1 LHNFALKTAQ
11 RENLSSIPR
20 MKKEL
25 ILFLIIFIPIA
36 GALILPL
43 ISRIASA
50 FRNGFSFAVIA
61 FSFIASWF
69 LLPLALKD
77 QAVIIFKSYPL
88 GLNFVLTADCLA
100 VYMAIIVSFIS
111 ALIVL
116 YSFDYIKHYEN
127 QNEYYPMVV
136 LFLGAM
142 MGLVFSGNLI
152 LLYVFWEITAI
163 TSWRLIGFF
172 REKEHVLRA
181 DKAFLI
187 TVFGSL
193 VMLLGFIRLYQETG
207 SFDLFTIKEV
217 IQTHPIS
224 NLTIALILV
233 GIFSKSATLPFH
245 TWLPDAGVA
254 PSPVT
259 ALLHA
264 AVLVKI
270 GVYVFARIFIATVPL
285 SLPWHTIVPVIAGI
299 SALVS
304 AGAALVDT
312 DLKRIIAYSTISQI
326 GFIFLGFSLNN
337 EIGIAGGLLY
347 ILMHGLAKAGLFL
360 CAGII
365 EQNAK
370 TKDITKMGGLFQ
382 FMPVTG
388 VSFLF
393 CAFSVMGIPPFGG
406 FFSKYMIISGTFQ
419 AGHLIIAATFLFG
432 ALLTILYLFRAFNLA
447 FMGERKNPALQIS
460 EGSQLMLICVAAFA
474 LLSLLGGI
482 FIRFP
487 NAWALITAQHLLA

>member
-1 LHNFALKTAQ
+1 M
-11 RENLSSIPR
+11 S
-20 MKKEL
+20 KEL
-25 ILFLIIFIPIA
+25 VLFLIIFIPVI

-43 ISRIASA
+43 ISRISASL
-50 FRNGFSFAVIA
+50 RNGFSFLVIA
-61 FSFIASWF
+61 LSFVLSVF
-69 LLPLALKD
+69 LLPSALN
-77 QAVIIFKSYPL
+77 QSVTIFKNLPF
-88 GLNFVLTADCLA
+88 GFNFVLFADNLA
-100 VYMAIIVSFIS
+100 VGMAIVVSFIS

-116 YSFDYIKHYEN
+116 YSFDYINHYKN
-127 QNEYYPMVV
+127 QNEYYAMVV

-142 MGLVFSGNLI
+142 MGIVFSGNLI
-152 LLYVFWEITAI
+152 LLYIFWEITAI

-172 REKEHVLRA
+172 REKAHVLAA
-181 DKAFLI
+181 DKAFLV

-193 VMLLGFIRLYQETG
+193 VMLLGFIRIYQETG
-207 SFDLFTIKEV
+207 SFDLFTIKEAV
-217 IQTHPIS
+217 KLHPIS
-224 NLTIALILV
+224 NLTIGLIMA
-233 GIFSKSATLPFH
+233 GILSKSATLPFH

-270 GVYVFARIFIATVPL
+270 GVYVFARVFVATIPV
-285 SLPWHTIVPVIAGI
+285 SLPWHTIIPVIAGI

-304 AGAALVDT
+304 AGAALIET

-337 EIGIAGGLLY
+337 EIGVTGALLF

-360 CAGII
+360 CAGIV

-370 TKDITKMGGLFQ
+370 TKDITRLGGLIQ
-382 FMPVTG
+382 VMPITAI
-388 VSFLF
+388 SFLF

-406 FFSKYMIISGTFQ
+406 FFSKYMIISGTLQ
-419 AGHLIIAATFLFG
+419 QGHLIIAATFLFG
-432 ALLTILYLFRAFNLA
+432 ALLTIMYLFRAFNLV
-447 FMGERKNPALQIS
+447 FLGERKNPSLAVK
-460 EGSQLMLICVAAFA
+460 EGSPVMLICVAAFA
-474 LLSLLGGI
+474 LLSLIGGI

-487 NAWALITAQHLLA
+487 NALAQITAQQMMVGR

>member
-1 LHNFALKTAQ
+1 
-11 RENLSSIPR
+11 
-20 MKKEL
+20 M
-25 ILFLIIFIPIA
+25 
-36 GALILPL
+36 
-43 ISRIASA
+43 
-50 FRNGFSFAVIA
+50 RNGFSFALVA
-61 FSFIASWF
+61 FSFIFSF
-69 LLPLALKD
+69 CLLPSALKN
-77 QAVIIFKSYPL
+77 QAVTIFKDFPF
-88 GLNFVLTADCLA
+88 GFNFALTADNLA
-100 VYMAIIVSFIS
+100 VYMAIVVSFIS
-111 ALIVL
+111 ALIIL

-142 MGLVFSGNLI
+142 MGLVFSANLI
-152 LLYVFWEITAI
+152 LLYIFWEITAI

-172 REKEHVLRA
+172 REKEHVLAA
-181 DKAFLI
+181 DKAFLV

-193 VMLLGFIRLYQETG
+193 VMLLGFIRMYQETG

-217 IQTHPIS
+217 IKTHPIS

-270 GVYVFARIFIATVPL
+270 GVYVFARVFIATIPL
-285 SLPWHTIVPVIAGI
+285 SLPWHIIIPVIAGI
-299 SALVS
+299 SALVC
-304 AGAALVDT
+304 AGAALVET

-326 GFIFLGFSLNN
+326 GFIFLGFSLSN

-360 CAGII
+360 CAGIV

-370 TKDITKMGGLFQ
+370 TKDVRQLGGLFPV
-382 FMPVTG
+382 MPVTG

-419 AGHLIIAATFLFG
+419 SGHLIIAATFLFG
-432 ALLTILYLFRAFNLA
+432 AILTILYLFRAFNLV
-447 FMGERKNPALQIS
+447 FMGERRNPSLPIR
-460 EGSQLMLICVAAFA
+460 EGSAVMITCVAVFA

-482 FIRFP
+482 FIKFP
-487 NAWALITAQHLLA
+487 NELVQITAQQIMGIR

>member
-1 LHNFALKTAQ
+1 
-11 RENLSSIPR
+11 
-20 MKKEL
+20 MKNEL
-25 ILFLIIFIPIA
+25 VLFLIILIPII
-36 GALILPL
+36 GALVLPL
-43 ISRIASA
+43 ISRISA
-50 FRNGFSFAVIA
+50 LFRNGVSLGAIVFSFAL
-61 FSFIASWF
+61 SSL
-69 LLPLALKD
+69 LLPLVLKN
-77 QAVIIFKSYPL
+77 QAITIFKYFPL
-88 GLNFVLTADCLA
+88 GFNFVLNADSLA
-100 VYMAIIVSFIS
+100 VGMAIVSSFIS

-172 REKEHVLRA
+172 RKKEHVLRA
-181 DKAFLI
+181 DKAFLV

-193 VMLLGFIRLYQETG
+193 LMLLGFIRLYQQTG
-207 SFDLFTIKEV
+207 SFDLLTIKEAV
-217 IQTHPIS
+217 KLHPIS
-224 NLTIALILV
+224 NLTIALILA
-233 GIFSKSATLPFH
+233 GILSKSATLPFH

-270 GVYVFARIFIATVPL
+270 GVYVFARIFIVTIPI
-285 SLPWHTIVPVIAGI
+285 SLPWHLIIPIIAGI

-326 GFIFLGFSLNN
+326 GFIFLGFSLSN
-337 EIGIAGGLLY
+337 EIGIAGGLLF

-365 EQNAK
+365 EQNTK
-370 TKDITKMGGLFQ
+370 TKDITQLGGLFQ
-382 FMPVTG
+382 VMPVTA

-393 CAFSVMGIPPFGG
+393 CAFSVMAIPPFGG
-406 FFSKYMIISGTFQ
+406 FFSKYMIISGTLQ
-419 AGHLIIAATFLFG
+419 EGHLVIAAMFLFG
-432 ALLTILYLFRAFNLA
+432 ALLTILYLFRVFNLI
-447 FMGERKNPALQIS
+447 FLGERKNHSLVVR
-460 EGSQLMLICVAAFA
+460 EGSAVMLICVAVFA
-474 LLSLLGGI
+474 LLSLCAGI
-482 FIRFP
+482 FIKFP
-487 NAWALITAQHLLA
+487 SAIAQITAQQMMGIK